1 MKNFIYILLTLLFL
15 QTQVQA
21 FNVVYPKNTYQKI
34 NSPSTFFVGSVEQG
48 EELYING
55 IPIELHYSGAF
66 AKSVLLKNGQN
77 IFVLKSS
84 MGEEKKY
91 VIERPLIGVN
101 YKKAEY
107 NQFETP
113 LIVEVSRNGAPIRTT
128 AVQSGI
134 NRLAH
139 YKNGM
144 VLSAI
149 GELGDMYKV
158 ELSPQNY
165 VWIAKSDVKNSKQ
178 NYDKAILYNYK
189 KQQNKKEYIY
199 KFVLSKQTPYS
210 IEENGN
216 LSLKIYNVV
225 ANKNDVAQF
234 SFVLNQ
240 KLMGYSAEYSGNTLV
255 VKIKKEPKLNKK
267 LPLKNVKI
275 VIDAGHGGSEQG
287 AISCLGN
294 PEKEFN
300 LSISKYLEHELKAM
314 GATVYMTRHFDR
326 FVSLN
331 NRVKYTNDKNAQI
344 FVSIHANSLPDNKN
358 PLEHRGS
365 GVYYYYDEA
374 KPLSESIIN
383 AVCKNMAVRNNG
395 IHQASFA
402 VVRNTSAVSV
412 LVETAYVINPDDNSL
427 LIDDDFKRKYAASVA
442 EGIKNYVLQ
451 QNKVAIF
458 RKNKIKFIK
467 G

>member
-1 MKNFIYILLTLLFL
+1 MKKFIYILFTLLFL
-15 QTQVQA
+15 QTQVYA
-21 FNVVYPKNTYQKI
+21 FNVVYPKNTNPKI
-34 NSPSTFFVGSVEQG
+34 NSPSTFFVGSVKQG

-55 IPIELHYSGAF
+55 IPIEVHYSGAF
-66 AKSVLLKNGQN
+66 AKPVLLKNGQN
-77 IFVLKSS
+77 VFILKSS
-84 MGEEKKY
+84 TGEEKKY

-107 NQFETP
+107 HSFDTP
-113 LIVEVSRNGAPIRTT
+113 LIIEVSRNGAPIRTT

-144 VLSAI
+144 VLSAV

-165 VWIAKSDVKNSKQ
+165 VWIAKSDTKKSNQ
-178 NYDKAILYNYK
+178 NYDKAILYDYK
-189 KQQNKKEYIY
+189 RQQNKKEYTH
-199 KFVLSKQTPYS
+199 KFALSKQTPYS

-216 LSLKIYNVV
+216 LLLKIYNVN
-225 ANKNDVAQF
+225 ATKNNIAQYT
-234 SFVLNQ
+234 FVLNQ

-275 VIDAGHGGSEQG
+275 VIDAGHGGSEAG

-300 LSISKYLEHELKAM
+300 LSISKYLEHELKEL
-314 GATVYMTRHFDR
+314 GATVYMTRSMDR

-344 FVSIHANSLPDNKN
+344 FVSIHANSLPDSKN

-374 KPLSESIIN
+374 KPLSESILN
-383 AVCKNMAVRNNG
+383 AVCNNMSVRNDG

-427 LIDDDFKRKYAASVA
+427 LIDEDFKRKYAVSVA

-451 QNKVAIF
+451 QNKVAMF

>member
-1 MKNFIYILLTLLFL
+1 
-15 QTQVQA
+15 
-21 FNVVYPKNTYQKI
+21 
-34 NSPSTFFVGSVEQG
+34 
-48 EELYING
+48 
-55 IPIELHYSGAF
+55 
-66 AKSVLLKNGQN
+66 
-77 IFVLKSS
+77 
-84 MGEEKKY
+84 
-91 VIERPLIGVN
+91 
-101 YKKAEY
+101 
-107 NQFETP
+107 
-113 LIVEVSRNGAPIRTT
+113 
-128 AVQSGI
+128 
-134 NRLAH
+134 
-139 YKNGM
+139 
-144 VLSAI
+144 
-149 GELGDMYKV
+149 MYKV

-199 KFVLSKQTPYS
+199 KFALSKQTPYS

-442 EGIKNYVLQ
+442 EGIKNYILQ